1 MSLDQHIQL
10 LLEVASLISF
20 KLFFWYLN
28 SDFTI

>member
-1 MSLDQHIQL
+1 MIRDKRTQL

-28 SDFTI
+28 FDFMI

>member
-1 MSLDQHIQL
+1 MIWDKRTQL

-28 SDFTI
+28 FDLMI